1 VKRAACDVLAADP
14 RMHVEYLEIADDA
27 EMQPV
32 ESITGPVRVAAAVW
46 VGRTRL
52 IEPGPIARV

>member
-1 VKRAACDVLAADP
+1 MRL
-14 RMHVEYLEIADDA
+14 EYLEIADDA

-52 IEPGPIARV
+52 IDNLRCHPPVRPADSSV